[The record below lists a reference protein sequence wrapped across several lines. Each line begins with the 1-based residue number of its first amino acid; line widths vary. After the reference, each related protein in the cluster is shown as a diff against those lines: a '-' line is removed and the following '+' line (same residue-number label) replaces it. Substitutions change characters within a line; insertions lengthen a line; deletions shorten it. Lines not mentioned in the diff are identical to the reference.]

1 MTTALVTGGTS
12 GIGLAF
18 ARRLAAEGHDLVLVA
33 RDGARLQGVAGDLAD
48 RHGVDVEVLVADLSV
63 REQLTSVA
71 DRLSEAARPVDLLIN
86 NAGFGLKR
94 RFVEGE
100 LAAEERMLDVLC
112 RAVLVL
118 SHAAARAM
126 IERGSGAIV
135 NVSSVAGFTAGGSY
149 AAAKAWVTTFTE
161 GLACELLGT
170 GVTATALCPGF
181 VRTEMHQR
189 AAMSMRSIPVRAWLD
204 ADDLVSTALA
214 DVRRGRVISV
224 PTKRYKVVVMLA
236 SKGPRSVVR
245 RVTGSRPRG
254 RR

>member
-18 ARRLAAEGHDLVLVA
+18 ARRFAAEGRDLVLVA
-33 RDGARLQGVAGDLAD
+33 RDRDRLAAVAGDLID
-48 RHGVDVEVLVADLSV
+48 RHGVGVEVLVADLSA
-63 REQLTSVA
+63 RDQLQSVA
-71 DRLSEAARPVDLLIN
+71 DRLGDASRPVDLLVN

-100 LAAEERMLDVLC
+100 LAAEEQMFDVLC

-118 SHAAARAM
+118 SHAGAQAM
-126 IERGSGAIV
+126 IRRGSGAIV

-161 GLACELLGT
+161 GLACELRGT

-189 AAMSMRSIPVRAWLD
+189 ADMTMRSIPARAWLD
-204 ADDLVSTALA
+204 ADELVAAAMA

-224 PTKRYKVVVMLA
+224 PTVRYKVAALLA
-236 SKGPRSVVR
+236 RKGPRAVVR
-245 RVTGSRPRG
+245 RVTGSRPRS
-254 RR
+254 RH

>member
-18 ARRLAAEGHDLVLVA
+18 ARHLAASSRDLVLVA
-33 RDGARLQGVAGDLAD
+33 RDGERLTRVAEDLAD

-63 REQLTSVA
+63 RSQLQSVA
-71 DRLSEAARPVDLLIN
+71 DRLGDASRPVDLLVN

-94 RFVEGE
+94 RFVEAE
-100 LAAEERMLDVLC
+100 LEAEEQMFDVLC

-118 SHAAARAM
+118 SHAAAQAM
-126 IERGSGAIV
+126 IERGSGAVV

-161 GLACELLGT
+161 GLACELAGT

-189 AAMSMRSIPVRAWLD
+189 ADMSMRSIPDRAWLD
-204 ADDLVSTALA
+204 ADDLVAA
-214 DVRRGRVISV
+214 AMDDVRRGRVVSV
-224 PTKRYKVVVMLA
+224 PTVRYKVAAWMA
-236 SKGPRSVVR
+236 RKAPRAAVR
-245 RVTGSRPRG
+245 RVTGSRPR
-254 RR
+254 R